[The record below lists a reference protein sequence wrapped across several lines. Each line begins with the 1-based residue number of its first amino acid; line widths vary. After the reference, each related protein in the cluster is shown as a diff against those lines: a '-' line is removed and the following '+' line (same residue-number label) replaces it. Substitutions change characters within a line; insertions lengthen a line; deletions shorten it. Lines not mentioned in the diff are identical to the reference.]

1 MKKIKGISK
10 FFYAVFITIDVI
22 LLVAAAVILITTL
35 VFGGGGSDT
44 SVFGH
49 NIILVDTDEF
59 PLFKKGSAVI
69 TEEISA
75 GELKEKNIVI
85 FKNENGAPAIGE
97 ILSAQEEITAL
108 SRGETITLSADRI
121 IGKAVYYSEIL
132 GGIISF
138 AVSPAGVCTIAIL
151 PCLAFVLFQLA
162 AASRAKNAE
171 EDKEDYRGFG
181 SERKKSAE
189 KDDSKDDNAPVKKRK
204 KDEISQKHASTGT
217 KKAEEEKEDYRGS
230 ELKKSA
236 EMDGIK
242 DGNAPVKK
250 SKKDEFSQK
259 HAPKEEDNGGEKIT
273 DYKIKTAEFK
283 AAGTAEEKA
292 EEKAAAAKA
301 AEEARLEA
309 ERRAAERAERIAAE
323 KAKAERL
330 AAEKAEAERIAA
342 EKAEAER
349 REREKTSAVEKQKL
363 YEAAGLFNPMMK
375 KRSGET
381 AVIKKADKEEK
392 TAPVLVS
399 EAKKTEAPEIKEE
412 VRTYEPK
419 KEEKDAKTGEE
430 RLDSLFTEEDDS
442 DNDYDIDEILRSI
455 EEKRKN
461 K

>member
-162 AASRAKNAE
+162 AASRAKMAE

-189 KDDSKDDNAPVKKRK
+189 KDDNVPVKKSK
-204 KDEISQKHASTGT
+204 KDEISQKHASTGV
-217 KKAEEEKEDYRGS
+217 KKAEEEKEDHRGS

-236 EMDGIK
+236 EKGD
-242 DGNAPVKK
+242 NAPAKK
-250 SKKDEFSQK
+250 SKK
-259 HAPKEEDNGGEKIT
+259 APKEEDNGGEKIT

-330 AAEKAEAERIAA
+330 AAER
-342 EKAEAER
+342 AEAER

-375 KRSGET
+375 KRSSET
-381 AVIKKADKEEK
+381 AVIKKDNEEK
-392 TAPVLVS
+392 AVPVLVS
-399 EAKKTEAPEIKEE
+399 EGKKAEVPEVKEE

-442 DNDYDIDEILRSI
+442 DSDYDIDEILRSI

>member
-75 GELKEKNIVI
+75 GDLKEKNIVI
-85 FKNENGAPAIGE
+85 FKNDNGAPAIGE

-162 AASRAKNAE
+162 AASRAKIAE

-189 KDDSKDDNAPVKKRK
+189 KGD
-204 KDEISQKHASTGT
+204 
-217 KKAEEEKEDYRGS
+217 
-230 ELKKSA
+230 
-236 EMDGIK
+236 
-242 DGNAPVKK
+242 NAPVKK
-250 SKKDEFSQK
+250 SKKDEISQK
-259 HAPKEEDNGGEKIT
+259 RASTGVKKAEEDKENHRGSELKKSAEKGDNAPVKKSKKAPKEEDNGGEKIT

-323 KAKAERL
+323 KAEAERL

-342 EKAEAER
+342 EKAEAERLAAERAEAER

-375 KRSGET
+375 KRSSET
-381 AVIKKADKEEK
+381 AVIKKGNEEK
-392 TAPVLVS
+392 AVPVLVS
-399 EAKKTEAPEIKEE
+399 QEKKAEVPEVKEE